1 MTAGHIRIPSA
12 DIQQFWSVHSR
23 FLMCLRLFISVLQTV
38 SYARFLLPTN
48 ALVRQ
53 KSSAPLDTGTV
64 QTPMS
69 RNWINGQKN
78 FSHQRFSSTV
88 GQEAGVLPR
97 HWNNI
102 AAIFTVVMRRV
113 SFDIFCISCLSL
125 LQVQTSYQIMTPTCW
140 VILSGHV
147 GSTRGSWSLVLM
159 WWAFS
164 FWSTSIIHWCL
175 TSILP
180 NWKHFIING
189 YRGHSNFLC
198 F

>member
-12 DIQQFWSVHSR
+12 DIQQFWSVHSW
-23 FLMCLRLFISVLQTV
+23 FLMCLRLFIFVLQTV

-53 KSSAPLDTGTV
+53 KSNIPLDTGTV

-113 SFDIFCISCLSL
+113 SFDILHIMSVSSTGADELSDYDPNL
-125 LQVQTSYQIMTPTCW
+125 LSDPQWPCGKHKRVLIFSSY
-140 VILSGHV
+140 VVSFFILEHQHH
-147 GSTRGSWSLVLM
+147 SLM
-159 WWAFS
+159 S
-164 FWSTSIIHWCL
+164 Y
-175 TSILP
+175 
-180 NWKHFIING
+180 KHIT
-189 YRGHSNFLC
+189 
-198 F
+198 